1 MEALR
6 VEKVIQS
13 NGTIILE
20 NLPFDEGEIV
30 EIVISKSES
39 ESEKSR
45 YPLRGTTYKYE
56 NPFEPAVPSEDW
68 EALK

>member
-1 MEALR
+1 MEPLR
-6 VEKVIQS
+6 VEKIIQS

-20 NLPFDEGEIV
+20 NLPFNEGEKV
-30 EIVISKSES
+30 EIIILKSDAENV
-39 ESEKSR
+39 KSR

-56 NPFEPAVPSEDW
+56 NPFESAVPTEDW

>member
-1 MEALR
+1 METLR
-6 VEKVIQS
+6 VEKIIQS

-20 NLPFDEGEIV
+20 NLSFDEGEIV
-30 EIVISKSES
+30 EIVISKPES

-56 NPFEPAVPSEDW
+56 NLFEPAVPSEDW